1 LWPNR
6 NGFAKRLLSCQTSK
20 EVFTWSLMANIQ
32 RGIANPPKATTT
44 LFKGERKVKVAPS
57 LMQTIMWPSILPTP
71 TKQQETLPFT

>member
-1 LWPNR
+1 LWSNR
-6 NGFAKRLLSCQTSK
+6 NGFAKRLLFCQTSK
-20 EVFTWSLMANIQ
+20 EVFTWSLMASIQ

-71 TKQQETLPFT
+71 TKQQETQAST